1 MSKLTDSEG
10 EYWPADDERD
20 PKATTTN
27 ASSNLGRLQSF
38 LDSLGSDDS
47 GFFFDEEE
55 QPTGGRVKNYKV
67 QRDLAEG
74 QNLNNSFGCYSPE
87 DWEHL
92 HVDKG
97 HNPQFKV
104 LQQGSMPAK
113 PKVQLPG
120 GSEEDA
126 YF

>member
-55 QPTGGRVKNYKV
+55 
-67 QRDLAEG
+67 
-74 QNLNNSFGCYSPE
+74 
-87 DWEHL
+87 
-92 HVDKG
+92 
-97 HNPQFKV
+97 
-104 LQQGSMPAK
+104 
-113 PKVQLPG
+113 
-120 GSEEDA
+120 
-126 YF
+126 